1 MPIKSSY
8 LTRAN
13 LQGAEDTKSL
23 SNPAKFTEKFTNHS
37 SPKQRFKR
45 REGLKNQSTFSFI
58 IKYVFKKWFLL
69 LTSIITALVTVAG
82 TLYIP
87 ILMGNGVDMVVGQNN
102 VDFDG
107 IKALIIKTLIVIAI
121 TIVAQLLLSLSNNRL
136 TASLVA
142 VMRKDVMEKIH
153 KLPVS
158 YVDTNPAGDLVSR
171 MTADVETLSDG
182 LLMGFTQVF
191 TGVLTILG
199 TLTMM
204 VVLNWKITLV
214 VVFITPLSFFVA
226 GFISKRT
233 FNLFKKQTEARSTQ
247 VSFINEMVSNQKIVR
262 AFGKED
268 ENMDHFKKMNEE
280 FRDASLK
287 ATFFS
292 SLTNP
297 STRFVNSLVYAG
309 VAIFGALSIVKTGNL
324 TVGALTIFL
333 SYANQYTKPFNE
345 ISGVLTE
352 FQNALSCAE
361 RIKNLLNEQEITEKE
376 DAKTEPK
383 ADFEHIEFKDIS
395 FSYTETQKL
404 IENFSLKADRGRR
417 IAIVGPTGCGKTTLI
432 NLLMRFY
439 DVKSG
444 EILLDDENIKDYTRV
459 AYRDN
464 FGMVLQETWLRKGT
478 IRDNVT
484 LGRDFTDE
492 EVIKACKKCHAHSF
506 IERMPNGYDTLIS
519 EDGGNLSNGQKQLL
533 CIARVMLV
541 NPPILILDE
550 ATSSIDTRTELKVQD
565 AFANL
570 MKGKTSFIVA
580 HRLSTI
586 KNADIIL
593 VMKDGNII
601 EQGSH
606 DELIKKGGFYREL
619 YMSQWADEEVS

>member
-1 MPIKSSY
+1 M
-8 LTRAN
+8 
-13 LQGAEDTKSL
+13 
-23 SNPAKFTEKFTNHS
+23 
-37 SPKQRFKR
+37 
-45 REGLKNQSTFSFI
+45 KNQSTFSFI
-58 IKYVFKKWFLL
+58 IKYVFKKWYLL
-69 LTSIITALVTVAG
+69 LFSIVTALFTVLG

-87 ILMGNGVDMVVGQNN
+87 ILIGNGVDMVTGRNN
-102 VDFDG
+102 VDFEG
-107 IKALIIKTLIVIAI
+107 IKALIVKTLIVIAI
-121 TIVAQLLLSLSNNRL
+121 TIVSQLFLSLSNNRL
-136 TASLVA
+136 TASLLA
-142 VMRKDVMEKIH
+142 VIRKDVMEKIH

-158 YVDTNPAGDLVSR
+158 YVDNNPAGDLVAR
-171 MTADVETLSDG
+171 MTADAETLSDG

-233 FNLFKKQTEARSTQ
+233 FNLFKKQTNARSTQ

-268 ENMDHFKKMNEE
+268 ENMDKFKKMNEE

-297 STRFVNSLVYAG
+297 STRFVNALVYAG
-309 VAIFGALSIVKTGNL
+309 VAIFGALSIVKNGGL

-352 FQNALSCAE
+352 FSNALSCAE
-361 RIKNLLNEQEITEKE
+361 RIKDLLNEQEITEKE

-383 ADFEHIEFKDIS
+383 TDFEHIEFNDIS
-395 FSYTETQKL
+395 FSYTDKQKL
-404 IENFSLKADRGRR
+404 IENFSLKTERGKR

-444 EILLDDENIKDYTRV
+444 EILIDDENIKDYTRV

-492 EVIKACKKCHAHSF
+492 EVIEACKKCHAHSF
-506 IERMPNGYDTLIS
+506 IERMPNGYDTLIT

-586 KNADIIL
+586 KNADVIL

-606 DELIKKGGFYREL
+606 DELIRKGGFYKEL
-619 YMSQWADEEVS
+619 YMSQWADKEVAESV

>member
-1 MPIKSSY
+1 M
-8 LTRAN
+8 
-13 LQGAEDTKSL
+13 
-23 SNPAKFTEKFTNHS
+23 
-37 SPKQRFKR
+37 
-45 REGLKNQSTFSFI
+45 
-58 IKYVFKKWFLL
+58 FKKWFLL
-69 LTSIITALVTVAG
+69 LLSILTALVTVVG

-87 ILMGNGVDMVVGQNN
+87 ILIGNGVDMAVGTGN

-107 IKALIIKTLIVIAI
+107 IQKLIIRTLIVIAVTI
-121 TIVAQLLLSLSNNRL
+121 TAQAILSLSNNRM
-136 TASLVA
+136 TAA
-142 VMRKDVMEKIH
+142 VVCELRQDIMQKIH

-158 YVDTNPAGDLVSR
+158 YTDSNPAGDIVSR

-199 TLTMM
+199 TLVMM
-204 VVLNWKITLV
+204 FKLNWKITLV
-214 VVFITPLSFFVA
+214 VVLITPLSFFVA

-233 FNLFKKQTEARSTQ
+233 FSLFKKQTIARSAQ
-247 VSFINEMVSNQKIVR
+247 VSFINEMVSNQKLVR
-262 AFGKED
+262 AFGRED
-268 ENMDHFKKMNEE
+268 ENMDSFRAMNEE

-297 STRFVNSLVYAG
+297 STRFVNALVYAG
-309 VAIFGALSIVKTGNL
+309 VAIFGALAIVKNTGL
-324 TVGALTIFL
+324 TVGELTIFL
-333 SYANQYTKPFNE
+333 SYATQYTKPFNE

-352 FQNALSCAE
+352 FSNALACAE
-361 RIKNLLNEQEITEKE
+361 RIKDLLNELEITEKE

-383 ADFEHIEFKDIS
+383 KDFEHIEFKDIS
-395 FSYTETQKL
+395 FSYTEKQKL
-404 IENFSLKADRGRR
+404 IENFSLKTERGKR

-439 DVKSG
+439 DVRSG
-444 EILLDDENIKDYTRV
+444 DILIDEENIKDYTRE

-484 LGRDFTDE
+484 LGQNFTDE
-492 EVIKACKKCHAHSF
+492 EVIKACKECHAHSF
-506 IERMPNGYDTLIS
+506 IERMPNGYDTLIA

-565 AFANL
+565 AFAKL

-606 DELIKKGGFYREL
+606 EELMKAGGFYKEL
-619 YMSQWADEEVS
+619 YMSQWADDKAV

>member
-1 MPIKSSY
+1 M
-8 LTRAN
+8 
-13 LQGAEDTKSL
+13 
-23 SNPAKFTEKFTNHS
+23 
-37 SPKQRFKR
+37 
-45 REGLKNQSTFSFI
+45 KNQSTFSFI

-87 ILMGNGVDMVVGQNN
+87 ILMGNGVDMVVGRNN
-102 VDFDG
+102 VNFDG

-262 AFGKED
+262 AFGKEE

-404 IENFSLKADRGRR
+404 IENFSLKADRGKR

-444 EILLDDENIKDYTRV
+444 EILLDDENIKDYTRI

>member
-1 MPIKSSY
+1 M
-8 LTRAN
+8 
-13 LQGAEDTKSL
+13 
-23 SNPAKFTEKFTNHS
+23 
-37 SPKQRFKR
+37 
-45 REGLKNQSTFSFI
+45 KNQSTFSFI

-69 LTSIITALVTVAG
+69 LTGIVTALVTVAG

-262 AFGKED
+262 AFGKEE

-404 IENFSLKADRGRR
+404 IENFSLKADRGKR

-619 YMSQWADEEVS
+619 YMSQWADKEVS

>member
-1 MPIKSSY
+1 M
-8 LTRAN
+8 
-13 LQGAEDTKSL
+13 
-23 SNPAKFTEKFTNHS
+23 
-37 SPKQRFKR
+37 
-45 REGLKNQSTFSFI
+45 KNQSTFSFI

-262 AFGKED
+262 AFGKEE

-404 IENFSLKADRGRR
+404 IENFSLKADRGKR

>member
-1 MPIKSSY
+1 M
-8 LTRAN
+8 
-13 LQGAEDTKSL
+13 
-23 SNPAKFTEKFTNHS
+23 
-37 SPKQRFKR
+37 
-45 REGLKNQSTFSFI
+45 KNQSTFSFI
-58 IKYVFKKWFLL
+58 IKYVFKKWYLL
-69 LTSIITALVTVAG
+69 LLSIITALVTVVG

-87 ILMGNGVDMVVGQNN
+87 ILIGNGVDMVIGVNN

-107 IKALIIKTLIVIAI
+107 ILRLIVKTLIVIAV
-121 TIVAQLLLSLSNNRL
+121 TIISQLFLSLSNNRL
-136 TASLVA
+136 TAYVVA
-142 VMRKDVMEKIH
+142 LMRKDVMNKIH

-158 YVDTNPAGDLVSR
+158 YTDTNPAGDLVSR

-191 TGVLTILG
+191 TGILTILG
-199 TLTMM
+199 TLVMM
-204 VVLNWKITLV
+204 VALNWKITLI

-233 FNLFKKQTEARSTQ
+233 FKLFKKQTEARSAQ

-262 AFGKED
+262 AFGKEE
-268 ENMDHFKKMNEE
+268 ENTDSFKKMNEE

-297 STRFVNSLVYAG
+297 STRFVNALVYAG
-309 VAIFGALSIVKTGNL
+309 VAIFGALSIVKTGGL

-333 SYANQYTKPFNE
+333 SYASQYTKPFNE

-352 FQNALSCAE
+352 FSNALACAE
-361 RIKNLLNEQEITEKE
+361 RIKDLLCEKEITEKE
-376 DAKTEPK
+376 NAKTEPK
-383 ADFEHIEFKDIS
+383 SDFEHIEFKDIS
-395 FSYTETQKL
+395 FSYTEKQKL
-404 IENFSLKADRGRR
+404 IENFSLKTERGKR

-439 DVKSG
+439 DVKAG
-444 EILLDDENIKDYTRV
+444 EILIDDENIKDYTRI

-478 IRDNVT
+478 IKENVT

-492 EVIKACKKCHAHSF
+492 EVIKACRECHAHSF

-565 AFANL
+565 AFAKL

-606 DELIKKGGFYREL
+606 DELIRKGGFYKEL
-619 YMSQWADEEVS
+619 YMSQWADKEVAESV